1 MTPFPNAGAINST
14 PSSRQRGR
22 GRTGSPGAAAFA
34 VAIAVALLVVAAP
47 AGATMYKWVDKNGK
61 VVYSDQPPPA
71 DVKSEIVKPPPPPV
85 NPNAARELADKEL
98 EIRQRDKKRA
108 DDAQTAEKARAEAT
122 RQRENCVQARGQLQ
136 ALQQSANVV
145 RYNEKGE
152 RIVLDD
158 AARREAT
165 ERQQQAVLENCK

>member
-1 MTPFPNAGAINST
+1 MKPFPDAGPILTT
-14 PSSRQRGR
+14 PPSRQRGR
-22 GRTGSPGAAAFA
+22 GRTRSTGAVA
-34 VAIAVALLVVAAP
+34 VAIAVALLVAAAP

-108 DDAQTAEKARAEAT
+108 DDAQAAEKARAEAE
-122 RQRENCVQARGQLQ
+122 RRRENCAQARGQLQ
-136 ALQQSANVV
+136 ALQQNANVV

-158 AARREAT
+158 AARREAA

>member
-1 MTPFPNAGAINST
+1 MTLFPNTGAITST

-22 GRTGSPGAAAFA
+22 GRTGTPGAAAFA
-34 VAIAVALLVVAAP
+34 VAIAAALLVAAAP

-98 EIRQRDKKRA
+98 EVRQRDKKRA
-108 DDAQTAEKARAEAT
+108 DDAQAAEKTRVEAE
-122 RQRENCVQARGQLQ
+122 RRRENCANARGQLL
-136 ALQQSANVV
+136 ALQNANVV

-152 RIVLDD
+152 RIVLDE
-158 AARREAT
+158 AGRREAA
-165 ERQQQAVLENCK
+165 ERLQQAVLENCK